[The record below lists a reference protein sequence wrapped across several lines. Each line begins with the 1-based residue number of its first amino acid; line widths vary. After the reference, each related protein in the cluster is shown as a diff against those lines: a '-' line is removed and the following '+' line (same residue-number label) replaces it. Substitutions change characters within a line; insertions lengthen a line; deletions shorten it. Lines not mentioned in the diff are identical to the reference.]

1 MNFILRPWQEDDLD
15 NLVRFANNYEIAKF
29 MNDHF
34 PHPYTPEAGKGF
46 IKMATSET
54 PHNILAIVVEGE
66 AAGGIGIHPGWGI
79 ERKNAEMGYW
89 LGEPF
94 WGKGIVTEAVRQMID
109 YAFKNWDI
117 NRIFAR
123 PFSTNLASQKVLQ
136 KAGFTFETKLEKTF
150 FKNGEYFD
158 EMIYAVRRNREWSM
172 VNGE

>member
-1 MNFILRPWQEDDLD
+1 MDFILRPWQAEDLD
-15 NLVRFANNYEIAKF
+15 SLVRFANNYEIAKF

-34 PHPYTPEAGKGF
+34 PHPYTPEAGKAF
-46 IKMATSET
+46 IELATREV
-54 PHNILAIVVEGE
+54 PHNILAIEVGGQ

-89 LGEPF
+89 LGQPF
-94 WGKGIVTEAVRQMID
+94 WGKGIISEAVKQMVE

-123 PFSTNLASQKVLQ
+123 PFSTNAASQRVLQ
-136 KAGFTFETKLEKTF
+136 KAGFTLEARFEQTF

-158 EMIYAVRRNREWSM
+158 EMVYAVRRGRQS
-172 VNGE
+172 